1 VRVRSTTLPEPRRP
15 VPGGIW
21 EALGRTPVREAGAE
35 TRAISAS
42 TDIVPTTSDQ
52 EVLVR
57 AQAVGKTKIAV
68 PAALHNGVCGVE
80 IAAGRVNCCCVQYLS
95 PCVAVAVNGH
105 FDRC

>member
-68 PAALHNGVCGVE
+68 PAARTMGSVE
-80 IAAGRVNCCCVQYLS
+80 LRLPQGESTVVVSNISVPAWR
-95 PCVAVAVNGH
+95 
-105 FDRC
+105 